1 MSTASTL
8 VDSFV
13 KSEQAKTEQVCLAV
27 GGGMHIFVTKE
38 LGLEAQARG
47 VGTIVEPRK
56 SLFGFEPR

>member
-1 MSTASTL
+1 MSAAANL

-13 KSEQAKTEQVCLAV
+13 KSEQAKEKAVTLDVGRGRFIVVRPEVAQECVEQ
-27 GGGMHIFVTKE
+27 
-38 LGLEAQARG
+38 G